1 MKVLKKEN
9 WWAWL
14 LLMLGSEGTSTFVL
28 GALLDVYKKDAWYAK
43 WYYWLIG
50 VICFLFPAG
59 IMLCV
64 FSIQILSLVAA
75 KLDVNG
81 KEIYLSPYIWILGL
95 IVPII
100 GWIAIFALIIYLE
113 IGVIVRLYK
122 GAGEKYIK

>member
-1 MKVLKKEN
+1 
-9 WWAWL
+9 
-14 LLMLGSEGTSTFVL
+14 
-28 GALLDVYKKDAWYAK
+28 
-43 WYYWLIG
+43 
-50 VICFLFPAG
+50 
-59 IMLCV
+59 MLCI

-95 IVPII
+95 IIPII
-100 GWIAIFALIIYLE
+100 GWVAIFALIIYLE